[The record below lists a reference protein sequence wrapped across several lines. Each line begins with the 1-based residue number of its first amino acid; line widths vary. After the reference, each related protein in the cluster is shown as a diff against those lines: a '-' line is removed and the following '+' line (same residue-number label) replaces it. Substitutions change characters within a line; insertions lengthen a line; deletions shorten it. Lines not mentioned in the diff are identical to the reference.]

1 MKKLIS
7 AAAAIALIAPSVASA
22 ATASQSLSIKSAAVQ
37 PVRASAKAGKSKA
50 QSGLIIGL
58 LAAAG
63 ATAGIIIA
71 IDGDDDSR

>member
-50 QSGLIIGL
+50 TSGVILGII
-58 LAAAG
+58 AAAA
-63 ATAGIIIA
+63 ATAGIIVA
-71 IDGDDDSR
+71 VDGDDDSR